1 MPQTGRRSRSGLT
14 SGSGTAEGSAG
25 SVVLAMERIANGQG
39 GYLDWRGRE
48 APGEVYDMEEEKWY
62 GILWQFLWQRRRTAA
77 LLAAF
82 AGIYAVVFYLYD
94 METEADRKSVV

>member
-1 MPQTGRRSRSGLT
+1 
-14 SGSGTAEGSAG
+14 
-25 SVVLAMERIANGQG
+25 
-39 GYLDWRGRE
+39 
-48 APGEVYDMEEEKWY
+48 MEEEKWY

-94 METEADRKSVV
+94 METEAVLYAGGLCVLLGAVVLCVSFFFYYNARSPRHWRRRTTRRWSGA

>member
-1 MPQTGRRSRSGLT
+1 
-14 SGSGTAEGSAG
+14 
-25 SVVLAMERIANGQG
+25 
-39 GYLDWRGRE
+39 
-48 APGEVYDMEEEKWY
+48 MEEEKWY

-94 METEADRKSVV
+94 METEAVLYAGDI

>member
-1 MPQTGRRSRSGLT
+1 M
-14 SGSGTAEGSAG
+14 AC
-25 SVVLAMERIANGQG
+25 
-39 GYLDWRGRE
+39 RE
-48 APGEVYDMEEEKWY
+48 APREVYDMEEEKWY

-94 METEADRKSVV
+94 METEAVLYAGGLYCASPSFSTIMPTKRA